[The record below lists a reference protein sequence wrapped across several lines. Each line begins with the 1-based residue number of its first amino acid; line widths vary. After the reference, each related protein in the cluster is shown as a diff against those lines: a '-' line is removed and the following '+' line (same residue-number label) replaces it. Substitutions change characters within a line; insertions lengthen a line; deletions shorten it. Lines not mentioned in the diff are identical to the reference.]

1 MVSIFSY
8 DCDLFKNIESL
19 LKYLLDH
26 EIILPQRQCRK
37 CDQIGKITIYKC
49 NDKQRIIYR
58 CTNILCKT
66 KNSLYN
72 TKISL
77 HRYIFL
83 TYCLYIDLNYT
94 QIKLLIPKISD
105 HTIALARKK

>member
-19 LKYLLDH
+19 LKYLHDH

-37 CDQIGKITIYKC
+37 CDHIGKITIYKC
-49 NDKQRIIYR
+49 YDKQRIIYR

-77 HRYIFL
+77 DRYIFL
-83 TYCLYIDLNYT
+83 TYCLYRDLNYT